1 MLGGVVVERQQL
13 VQVIGDLCGRLRE
26 LRAVGRVEGLRR
38 GAGVVLVLGAP
49 DLREGFLRSW
59 VSGLGSAASTFA
71 VLWNQQRPSVVFGN
85 TSRSPFQNP
94 SAPSP
99 TASTG
104 ATDGLDG
111 F

>member
-13 VQVIGDLCGRLRE
+13 VQVIGDLCSRLRE

-59 VSGLGSAASTFA
+59 VSGF
-71 VLWNQQRPSVVFGN
+71 
-85 TSRSPFQNP
+85 SPFQNP

-99 TASTG
+99 TDSTG